1 LLLLS
6 AVDVEDGLGEGLGY
20 FVRQGVTDVRPLAP
34 ARAATRTPQQSLQSS
49 ITYRQWVVTA
59 YAQTFGSYP

>member
-1 LLLLS
+1 LVGSLEGGRPFVCISVHLLLLS

-34 ARAATRTPQQSLQSS
+34 ARAATRTPQQSLQ
-49 ITYRQWVVTA
+49 
-59 YAQTFGSYP
+59 